1 MVILRL
7 VVDNDVL
14 VMLTLFF
21 SQVVLCVIHD
31 TVHVGEGDEFH
42 VLTLEVLRQYRGEIR
57 TV

>member
-7 VVDNDVL
+7 VVGNDVL

-42 VLTLEVLRQYRGEIR
+42 VLTLEVRRQCGGEIW